1 MAKKKAVSP
10 AAARAPEAQ
19 VDETGESLHQVR
31 DILFGSQ
38 MRTVDRRLAQLEE
51 RFRREL
57 QGLRKDLEKRADGLD
72 TRIRKEAETRDTKL
86 KAERAKTAEETKDI
100 RASLKSGLGNLDKAV
115 NSLEK
120 ATDGADAELRD
131 EILKLTQAMGE
142 QIQTLSER
150 LSGDLDAAV
159 FELRS
164 EKTDIAS
171 LVQLFTD
178 MAGRLSEDLESPAE
192 G

>member
-1 MAKKKAVSP
+1 MAKKKEPSP
-10 AAARAPEAQ
+10 APEAQ
-19 VDETGESLHQVR
+19 LDETGESLHQVR

-51 RFRREL
+51 RFKRDL
-57 QGLRKDLEKRADGLD
+57 QGVRADLEKRADGLD
-72 TRIRKEAETRDTKL
+72 TRIRKEATTRDDKL
-86 KAERAKTAEETKDI
+86 KAERAKRTEEVKDI
-100 RASLKSGLGNLDKAV
+100 RSSIKTGLSNLDKAV
-115 NSLEK
+115 ASLEK
-120 ATDGADAELRD
+120 VTDRADAELRD
-131 EILKLTQAMGE
+131 EILKLTEAMGE
-142 QIQTLSER
+142 QIQSLSER

>member
-1 MAKKKAVSP
+1 MAKKKAASP
-10 AAARAPEAQ
+10 EPEAQ
-19 VDETGESLHQVR
+19 LDETGESLHQVR

-51 RFRREL
+51 RFKRDL
-57 QGLRKDLEKRADGLD
+57 QGLRNDLEKRSDSLD
-72 TRIRKEAETRDTKL
+72 ARIRKEASTREDKL
-86 KAERAKTAEETKDI
+86 KAERAKRAEEIKDV
-100 RASLKSGLGNLDKAV
+100 RATMKSGLANLDKAV
-115 NSLEK
+115 NGLEK
-120 ATDGADAELRD
+120 ATDTADAELRD
-131 EILKLTQAMGE
+131 EILELTQAMSE
-142 QIQTLSER
+142 QIQSLSDR
-150 LSGDLDAAV
+150 LSGDLDSAV

>member
-1 MAKKKAVSP
+1 MAKKKAASKP
-10 AAARAPEAQ
+10 AEAQ

-31 DILFGSQ
+31 DILFGAQ

-51 RFRREL
+51 RFQRDL
-57 QGLRKDLEKRADGLD
+57 QSLRKDAEKRADGLD
-72 TRIRKEAETRDTKL
+72 ARIRKEADTRDTKL
-86 KAERAKTAEETKDI
+86 KAERAKRTEELKDL
-100 RASLKSGLGNLDKAV
+100 RAAMKSGLDNLDKSLAG
-115 NSLEK
+115 LEK

-142 QIQTLSER
+142 QIQSLSDR